1 MAGIEIG
8 PAAFAERLHPA
19 PVCDFGR
26 GELKNRLRLPLLSLC
41 AASVLQLYPTALLL
55 PLQPVDFYHFLL
67 APDQKR
73 LVGW

>member
-1 MAGIEIG
+1 MSAMEIG
-8 PAAFAERLHPA
+8 SAAFAQELHPA
-19 PVCDFGR
+19 QVCDFGR
-26 GELKNRLRLPLLSLC
+26 GELKIRLRLPLLSLC
-41 AASVLQLYPTALLL
+41 AASVVQLYPTALLL